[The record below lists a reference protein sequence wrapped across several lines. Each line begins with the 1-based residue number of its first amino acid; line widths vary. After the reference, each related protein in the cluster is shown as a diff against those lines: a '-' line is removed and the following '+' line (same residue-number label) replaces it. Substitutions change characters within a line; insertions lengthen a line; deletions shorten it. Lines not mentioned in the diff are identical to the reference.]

1 MIFSKIGS
9 KERRESVPMILAQ
22 AVRIGGAAP
31 AFFVPARVTVLLTPG
46 R

>member
-1 MIFSKIGS
+1 
-9 KERRESVPMILAQ
+9 MILAQ

-31 AFFVPARVTVLLTPG
+31 AFFVSVRVTVPFSPG